1 MKRLLLAV
9 ALIAACI
16 GASAQ
21 GRITTKRFRI
31 QDFREKIVKIVIT
44 GDDIIESTLSQEALD
59 RWRVSAYEL
68 CTPEEFDALKTSP
81 DYYFLLLTDGINR
94 NGMSTG
100 ITYLTLVKGGPEA
113 SKGIGSMTDVVTLP
127 VCSSEASDGREL
139 IFMGAF
145 VEIVQEY
152 ALKAL
157 ESEYNAYAGLSI
169 FNKIN
174 LRADGY
180 RKIVHLGEDDIDPA
194 FPQQKWGKYSG
205 HSLVIDEDAD
215 EIFSSGDRDALVSY
229 VAAPSIVSGQAY
241 AYKMLIEAGTGK
253 LYYFHKEKIRGGKTY
268 GFNEN
273 DLKRIKRLRGR

>member
-31 QDFREKIVKIVIT
+31 QDFREKVVKIVIT

-68 CTPEEFDALKTSP
+68 CTPEEFDALKTSQ

-113 SKGIGSMTDVVTLP
+113 SKGIGSMTEVVTLP
-127 VCSSEASDGREL
+127 VCSAEASDGREL
-139 IFMGAF
+139 IYMGAF

-157 ESEYNAYAGLSI
+157 ESEFNAYAGLSI

-180 RKIVHLGEDDIDPA
+180 RKIVHIGQDDIDPSLPEA
-194 FPQQKWGKYSG
+194 KWRTYSTS
-205 HSLVIDEDAD
+205 SLVFEADAD
-215 EIFSSGDRDALVSY
+215 DIFSALTPDALASY
-229 VAAPSIVSGQAY
+229 VVAPARVSGTAY
-241 AYKMLIEAGTGK
+241 VYKMLIEAGTGK
-253 LYYFHKEKIRGGKTY
+253 LYYYYKEKIRTGKTY

-273 DLKRIKRLRGR
+273 DLKRIKRLRKR